1 MFYEEVQLQ
10 LVDITKLTEFGRR
23 RMDKNCIDRKALRYN
38 FLKKIIIRF
47 DYDGMDDTELD
58 QVISGISLE
67 LKKHNYASRTVE
79 SEKEVQ
85 FEFNDPESG
94 DYAELYGKKI
104 REQLLNKEEI
114 KAKMM
119 ELTYIQG
126 RLAEE

>member
-1 MFYEEVQLQ
+1 
-10 LVDITKLTEFGRR
+10 
-23 RMDKNCIDRKALRYN
+23 MDKNCIDRKALRYN

>member
-1 MFYEEVQLQ
+1 
-10 LVDITKLTEFGRR
+10 
-23 RMDKNCIDRKALRYN
+23 MDKNCIDRKALRYN

-58 QVISGISLE
+58 QVISSISLE

-79 SEKEVQ
+79 TEKEVQ

>member
-1 MFYEEVQLQ
+1 
-10 LVDITKLTEFGRR
+10 
-23 RMDKNCIDRKALRYN
+23 MDKNCIDRKVLRYN